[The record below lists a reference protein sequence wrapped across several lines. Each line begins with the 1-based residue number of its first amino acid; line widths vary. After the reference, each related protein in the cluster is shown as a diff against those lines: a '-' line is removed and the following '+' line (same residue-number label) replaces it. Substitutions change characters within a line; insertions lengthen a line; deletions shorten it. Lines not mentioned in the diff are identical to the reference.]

1 MLTIGDQFPA
11 YELTAVIPGDLSGVD
26 AKQPEDYFTTVSSAN
41 VGEDRWRVVFFWPK
55 DFTFVC
61 PTEIAAFGRLAEEFD
76 DRDTDVI
83 GVSTDSEFVH
93 YAWRRDHE
101 DLLDLPI
108 PMASDL
114 KRELVS
120 ELGILNAE
128 GVADRATFLIDPNN
142 EIQFAM
148 VTAGS
153 VGRNVDEVLRV
164 LDALQSDELC
174 ACNWKKGEATIDA
187 GALMAGAA

>member
-1 MLTIGDQFPA
+1 MLTIGDQFLA

-26 AKQPEDYFTTVSSAN
+26 AKRPEDYFTTVSSAAT
-41 VGEDRWRVVFFWPK
+41 GEDSLARRLLLAEGLHLRLPDRDRRLRPPGGGVRRPRHRRARRLDRLRVRPL
-55 DFTFVC
+55 
-61 PTEIAAFGRLAEEFD
+61 RLAPRPRGPARPAD
-76 DRDTDVI
+76 PD
-83 GVSTDSEFVH
+83 GVG
-93 YAWRRDHE
+93 
-101 DLLDLPI
+101 
-108 PMASDL
+108 L